1 MNGFVLIN
9 KPAGVTSFK
18 VTGAIKRKTGEKRC
32 GHAGTLDPLATG
44 VLPIMIGRATRLID
58 LIDDNRKVYK
68 ASLIFGM
75 TTDTLDCDGE
85 VLTDQ
90 PVNVD
95 EGDIRQAL
103 KKFEGEIEQIP
114 PMYSALSKDGVKLY
128 ELARKG
134 ETIEIPKRDVQIFEL
149 DLIEPLDK
157 DNCFSIDVLVSKGTY
172 IRSLARDIGEALG
185 CGATLAAL
193 ERTATCGFDISD
205 CVALE
210 SLNSN
215 NITEKIVSEE
225 KTVTHLRKVSVTE
238 KQAVRFCNGGQ
249 LDFSRLH
256 IENISENELF
266 RVKYKDEFLGI
277 GIADITNN
285 RLNIKCIINNHK
297 AVEK

>member
-134 ETIEIPKRDVQIFEL
+134 IEVERNPRKATVFNIEL
-149 DLIEPLDK
+149 LSFDG
-157 DNCFSIDVLVSKGTY
+157 IDTAEIIVECSKGTY
-172 IRSLARDIGEALG
+172 IRTIIDDLGVALG
-185 CGATLAAL
+185 CGAYMNRL
-193 ERTATCGFDISD
+193 ERVRGSGFTVEQCITLDEF
-205 CVALE
+205 LE
-210 SLNSN
+210 KDLSETVYSPDKAVSSYPSVNVTSN
-215 NITEKIVSEE
+215 
-225 KTVTHLRKVSVTE
+225 
-238 KQAVRFCNGGQ
+238 QAKRFCNG
-249 LDFSRLH
+249 
-256 IENISENELF
+256 NELDLK
-266 RVKYKDEFLGI
+266 RVKIKESSLYYRVYAEGEFLGL
-277 GIADITNN
+277 GE
-285 RLNIKCIINNHK
+285 IKGDSLK
-297 AVEK
+297 PKVVF

>member
-9 KPAGVTSFK
+9 KPSGLTSFK
-18 VTGAIKRKTGEKRC
+18 VTGAVKRKTGEKRC

-58 LIDDNRKVYK
+58 LIDDNRKVYR
-68 ASLIFGM
+68 ASLVFGI

-134 ETIEIPKRDVQIFEL
+134 IEVERKPRKATIFNIELLSFDGVDTAEI
-149 DLIEPLDK
+149 
-157 DNCFSIDVLVSKGTY
+157 LVECSKGTY
-172 IRSLARDIGEALG
+172 IRTIIDDLGLALG
-185 CGATLAAL
+185 CGAYMNRL
-193 ERTATCGFDISD
+193 ERVKGSGFSVDECITLDEFLQKDLSETVYSPD
-205 CVALE
+205 KAV
-210 SLNSN
+210 SSYPSVNVSSN
-215 NITEKIVSEE
+215 
-225 KTVTHLRKVSVTE
+225 
-238 KQAVRFCNGGQ
+238 QAKRFCNG
-249 LDFSRLH
+249 
-256 IENISENELF
+256 NELDMK
-266 RVKYKDEFLGI
+266 RVKIKEKSLYYRVYSEGNFLGL
-277 GIADITNN
+277 GE
-285 RLNIKCIINNHK
+285 IKNESLK
-297 AVEK
+297 PKVVF

>member
-1 MNGFVLIN
+1 MIN

-134 ETIEIPKRDVQIFEL
+134 IEVERNPRKATVFNIEL
-149 DLIEPLDK
+149 LSFDG
-157 DNCFSIDVLVSKGTY
+157 IDTAEIIVECSKGTY
-172 IRSLARDIGEALG
+172 IRTIIDDLGVALG
-185 CGATLAAL
+185 CGAYMNRL
-193 ERTATCGFDISD
+193 ERVRGSGFTVEQCITIDEF
-205 CVALE
+205 LE
-210 SLNSN
+210 KDLSETVYSPDKAVSSYPSVNVTSN
-215 NITEKIVSEE
+215 
-225 KTVTHLRKVSVTE
+225 
-238 KQAVRFCNGGQ
+238 QAKRFCNG
-249 LDFSRLH
+249 
-256 IENISENELF
+256 NELDLK
-266 RVKYKDEFLGI
+266 RVKIKESSLYYRVYAEGEFLGL
-277 GIADITNN
+277 GE
-285 RLNIKCIINNHK
+285 IKGDSLK
-297 AVEK
+297 PKVVF

>member
-134 ETIEIPKRDVQIFEL
+134 IEVERNPRKATVFNIEL
-149 DLIEPLDK
+149 LSFDGI
-157 DNCFSIDVLVSKGTY
+157 N
-172 IRSLARDIGEALG
+172 
-185 CGATLAAL
+185 
-193 ERTATCGFDISD
+193 TA
-205 CVALE
+205 
-210 SLNSN
+210 
-215 NITEKIVSEE
+215 
-225 KTVTHLRKVSVTE
+225 
-238 KQAVRFCNGGQ
+238 
-249 LDFSRLH
+249 
-256 IENISENELF
+256 
-266 RVKYKDEFLGI
+266 
-277 GIADITNN
+277 
-285 RLNIKCIINNHK
+285 
-297 AVEK
+297 

>member
-9 KPAGVTSFK
+9 KPSGLTSFK
-18 VTGAIKRKTGEKRC
+18 VTGAVKCKTGEKRC

-58 LIDDNRKVYK
+58 LIDDNRKVYR
-68 ASLIFGM
+68 ASLVFGI

-134 ETIEIPKRDVQIFEL
+134 IEVERKPRKATIFNIELLSFDGVDTAEI
-149 DLIEPLDK
+149 
-157 DNCFSIDVLVSKGTY
+157 LVECSKGTY
-172 IRSLARDIGEALG
+172 IRTIIDDLGLALG
-185 CGATLAAL
+185 CGAYMNRL
-193 ERTATCGFDISD
+193 ERVKGSGFSVDECITLDEFLQKDLSETVYSPD
-205 CVALE
+205 KAV
-210 SLNSN
+210 SSYPSVNVSSN
-215 NITEKIVSEE
+215 
-225 KTVTHLRKVSVTE
+225 
-238 KQAVRFCNGGQ
+238 QAKRFCNG
-249 LDFSRLH
+249 
-256 IENISENELF
+256 NELDMK
-266 RVKYKDEFLGI
+266 RVKIKEKSLYYRVYSEGNFLGL
-277 GIADITNN
+277 GE
-285 RLNIKCIINNHK
+285 IKNESLK
-297 AVEK
+297 PKVVF

>member
-134 ETIEIPKRDVQIFEL
+134 IEVERNPRKATVFNIEL
-149 DLIEPLDK
+149 LSFDG
-157 DNCFSIDVLVSKGTY
+157 IDTAEIIVECSKGTY
-172 IRSLARDIGEALG
+172 IRTIIDDLGVDLG
-185 CGATLAAL
+185 CGAYMNRL
-193 ERTATCGFDISD
+193 ERVRGSGFTVEQCITIDEF
-205 CVALE
+205 LE
-210 SLNSN
+210 KDLSETVYSPDKAVSSYPSVNVTSN
-215 NITEKIVSEE
+215 
-225 KTVTHLRKVSVTE
+225 
-238 KQAVRFCNGGQ
+238 QAKRFCNG
-249 LDFSRLH
+249 
-256 IENISENELF
+256 NELDLK
-266 RVKYKDEFLGI
+266 RVKIKESSLYYRVYAEGEFLGL
-277 GIADITNN
+277 GE
-285 RLNIKCIINNHK
+285 IKGDSLK
-297 AVEK
+297 PKVVF

>member
-134 ETIEIPKRDVQIFEL
+134 IEVERNPRKATVFNIEL
-149 DLIEPLDK
+149 LSFDG
-157 DNCFSIDVLVSKGTY
+157 IDTAEIIVECSKGTY
-172 IRSLARDIGEALG
+172 IRTIIDDLGVALG
-185 CGATLAAL
+185 CGAYMNRL
-193 ERTATCGFDISD
+193 ERVRGSGFTVEQCITIDEF
-205 CVALE
+205 LE
-210 SLNSN
+210 KDLSETVYSPDKAVSSYPSVNVTSN
-215 NITEKIVSEE
+215 
-225 KTVTHLRKVSVTE
+225 
-238 KQAVRFCNGGQ
+238 QAKRFCNG
-249 LDFSRLH
+249 
-256 IENISENELF
+256 NELDSK
-266 RVKYKDEFLGI
+266 RVKIKESSLYYRVYAEGEFLGL
-277 GIADITNN
+277 GE
-285 RLNIKCIINNHK
+285 IKGDSLK
-297 AVEK
+297 PKVVF

>member
-134 ETIEIPKRDVQIFEL
+134 IEVERTPRKATVFNIEL
-149 DLIEPLDK
+149 LSFDG
-157 DNCFSIDVLVSKGTY
+157 IDTAEIIVECSKGTY
-172 IRSLARDIGEALG
+172 IRTIIDDLGVALG
-185 CGATLAAL
+185 CGAYMNRL
-193 ERTATCGFDISD
+193 ERVRGSGFTVEQCITIDEI
-205 CVALE
+205 LE
-210 SLNSN
+210 KDLSETVYSHDKAVSSYPSVNVTSN
-215 NITEKIVSEE
+215 
-225 KTVTHLRKVSVTE
+225 
-238 KQAVRFCNGGQ
+238 QAKRFCNG
-249 LDFSRLH
+249 
-256 IENISENELF
+256 NELDLK
-266 RVKYKDEFLGI
+266 RVKIKESSLYYRVYAEGEFLGL
-277 GIADITNN
+277 GE
-285 RLNIKCIINNHK
+285 IKGDSLK
-297 AVEK
+297 PKVVF